1 VCDLSNCFRYV
12 YDEGAISGG
21 VRFATILVTAARAL
35 AFRVIRLRT
44 RTLRPGSL
52 TDVTRQDSLISGEVK
67 YSPVSAGARIQQGSL
82 KEVTDQ

>member
-52 TDVTRQDSLISGEVK
+52 TDVTQQGLLISSAVR
-67 YSPVSAGARIQQGSL
+67 YTPVSAEAT